1 MLTEFFTQM
10 YRCVE
15 ILSDYNHLLQHDT
28 PMKCGKEFSFGCFFR
43 KYGASIL
50 TLVIMLSGS
59 IMIFKRKMDEVVARS
74 ERKNI

>member
-1 MLTEFFTQM
+1 MLKEFLTHM

-28 PMKCGKEFSFGCFFR
+28 SMKCGKDFSFGCFFR
-43 KYGASIL
+43 KYGASVLSLAIL
-50 TLVIMLSGS
+50 ISGS
-59 IMIFKRKMDEVVARS
+59 YLVLKRKLDEVVARN